1 MIRWRPVRAGITNV
15 WRYYD
20 EIFSFDRG
28 RLLLRG
34 PNGSG
39 KSKALEVLLPFL
51 LDASTQPSRLSTFG
65 TTSRTMHWNLMG
77 EGATGRTR
85 VGFVWLE
92 LARDN
97 LERVT
102 IGARLQASENT
113 TRVEPS
119 YFITDARVGDEVALT
134 DSYGAPL
141 TVAALK
147 DALAGNGRVFSRP
160 AEYRTAVRE
169 RLFPGMTADR
179 YNTLVQALLQLRRPK
194 LSEHLDP
201 EALSGLLSSAL
212 PPVDELQIAEL
223 AEGFERL
230 DQQRSHLALLDRQE
244 LAARNLVTAVGR
256 YARAEIRRRATALTQ
271 ATTILDQ
278 ASATVRNGED
288 ELGRQRQAAQ
298 LARHEAGEASARG
311 EELAGAKDVLQRSEA
326 YQQGRNLDDLRHR
339 VADARGTAD
348 RTSIDAEAAQERA
361 ATSRAEA
368 DSDAEAVAARA
379 GDLKDATDAIH
390 AVAVTEGLVAPGDLE
405 LPAPPPLDAGA
416 SRPGE
421 ASGTPWPAALTAD
434 LDGLDTRA
442 RSRLDQID
450 QLLAL
455 LAEHEKAVDDRRR
468 AEAQVDRVEEQLGR
482 ARDAHR
488 QAVDRL
494 RDELGRHEVAVF
506 GWLETASTL
515 SIGREAVEAALDAL
529 RDAVTGTS
537 GGAVGD
543 AGAVV
548 VPALSEFVQV
558 AVGAIR
564 QRTAQRVGE
573 LTSTRQGIQTERAG
587 TEAERVRLSAA
598 TTAEP
603 SRAGWRDQPPSEGA
617 PLWRLVDAAAGVEPD
632 ALAGVEAALQA
643 SGLLDAW
650 VFPDGAVRI
659 GGHDL
664 VLGLEPQGVVPAADG
679 GSDVPGPRSAHLSTI
694 LRADT
699 VGQPV
704 PDRVVDGLL
713 AAIGLH
719 PGGAAEPAGPW
730 VGTDGRWRLGVQ
742 HGRWTKPT
750 AQFIGAEARERHRRQ
765 RLEELAE
772 RLADL
777 DDQLARIDAEVDQ
790 LHRLVKQAQD
800 EARALPSETQVR
812 TASQLAGAAEV
823 SVQNR
828 EQDHAEAVAARTG
841 AEAAV
846 AARWQAVETA
856 AGSRLPV
863 QRVELTGL
871 TRRIDDLLRR
881 TAELRRQMAGY
892 LDLERTLTRSRQ
904 RAQLDAQASEQ
915 LRVRAEADDTEA
927 RRLEAELAELDAT
940 RGAEFR
946 DVLRRIQELDAQL
959 STQLAVRNRAD
970 AAFQKADRKATELGV
985 RLETAEAG
993 YRAAAQERDA
1003 SLEAFGWVMG
1013 TLLADDLDLDEP
1025 VNVDAERVRPT
1036 LDQARQV
1043 LRAVQSERAGLAE
1056 LNSRMTEQVRQ
1067 AEAVLADR
1075 ASLELNL
1082 DRDVL
1087 VASAIHGG
1095 RRTSIRALLEAV
1107 ALERRRT
1114 SEEIT
1119 EHELALFRRIL
1130 TGDTRRHLSSRIR
1143 DAGDLIRSMNDR
1155 LALVRTS
1162 SEVRVRLVWEVR
1174 RDEGGSLA
1182 RARDLLLTTPD
1193 RLSEADESALI
1204 QFLDE
1209 RIRHAREAD
1218 DGLPWAQ
1225 QLARVFDYTDWHRF
1239 RVQMARG
1246 ESAEWKPLTKQVHSA
1261 LSGGE
1266 KAIALHLP
1274 LFAALA
1280 AHYEATPG
1288 SPRLIL
1294 LDEVFVG
1301 IDTANRGQI
1310 FGLLTDL
1317 DFDLLLTSDHEWAAY
1332 PQVDGIAIHA
1342 LATDPDDD
1350 AVTSTRFVWT
1360 GTELIED
1367 PMAEEML
1374 L

>member
-1 MIRWRPVRAGITNV
+1 MTRWRPVRAGITNV

-20 EIFSFDRG
+20 EIFTFDNG

-65 TTSRTMHWNLMG
+65 TASRTMHWNLMG

-97 LERVT
+97 DERVT

-113 TRVEPS
+113 TRVEPT
-119 YFITDARVGDEVALT
+119 YFVTDARVGDDLPLI

-147 DALAGNGRVFSRP
+147 EALDGNGRAFSRP

-169 RLFPGMTADR
+169 GLFPGMTADR

-230 DQQRSHLALLDRQE
+230 DQQRNHLKQLDRQE
-244 LAARNLVTAVGR
+244 AAARDLVAAVAR
-256 YARAEIRRRATALTQ
+256 YARAEIRRHATALTQ
-271 ATTILDQ
+271 ATTALDN
-278 ASATVRNGED
+278 ASATVRNGEE
-288 ELGRQRQAAQ
+288 ELTRQRQAAQ
-298 LARHEAGEASARG
+298 VARDEAGEATARG
-311 EELAGAKDVLQRSEA
+311 EELAGAKDALQRSEA

-339 VADARGTAD
+339 VRDVRATAD
-348 RTSIDAEAAQERA
+348 RTSDDAAVALQRAIDTQAQADADQDRA
-361 ATSRAEA
+361 QTRN
-368 DSDAEAVAARA
+368 DALARHIEAV
-379 GDLKDATDAIH
+379 GTS
-390 AVAVTEGLVAPGDLE
+390 AVDEGLVAPGDLE
-405 LPAPPPLDAGA
+405 LPAPPPPDMA
-416 SRPGE
+416 RE
-421 ASGTPWPAALTAD
+421 IENDTWPATLTGD
-434 LDGLDTRA
+434 LDGLDARG
-442 RSRLDQID
+442 RSRLDQIA
-450 QLLAL
+450 QLVGL
-455 LAEHEKAVDDRRR
+455 LAEHEKAVEERRR
-468 AEAQVDRVEEQLGR
+468 CETQVDRADQRLDEARATHAQALQRLNDEVER
-482 ARDAHR
+482 HDT
-488 QAVDRL
+488 AV
-494 RDELGRHEVAVF
+494 VA
-506 GWLETASTL
+506 WLETARTL
-515 SIGREAVEAALDAL
+515 NIDRGAVEAALDAL
-529 RDAVTGTS
+529 RDAVTGAGASDEALSLSELVQT
-537 GGAVGD
+537 AVG
-543 AGAVV
+543 
-548 VPALSEFVQV
+548 QV
-558 AVGAIR
+558 R
-564 QRTAQRVGE
+564 QRTAQRTGE
-573 LTSTRQGIQTERAG
+573 LTVNRQGVQAERDA
-587 TEAERVRLSAA
+587 TEAERVRLEAA

-603 SRAGWRDQPPSEGA
+603 PRSGWRDEPPSEGA
-617 PLWRLVDAAAGVEPD
+617 PLWRLVDAAAGVDPT
-632 ALAGVEAALQA
+632 ALAGLEAALQA

-650 VFPDGAVRI
+650 VFPDGAVRLD
-659 GGHDL
+659 GHDV
-664 VLGLEPQGVVPAADG
+664 VLGVAPPHQPE
-679 GSDVPGPRSAHLSTI
+679 PRSVGTRLGTI
-694 LRADT
+694 LRPDTAD
-699 VGQPV
+699 QPV
-704 PDRVVDGLL
+704 PDQVVARLL

-719 PGGAAEPAGPW
+719 QAGDDAGSDAGPW
-730 VGTDGRWRLGVQ
+730 VGTDGRWRFGVQ
-742 HGRWTKPT
+742 HGRWAKPA

-765 RLEELAE
+765 RLAELTE
-772 RLADL
+772 RLAAL
-777 DDQLARIDAEVDQ
+777 DDQLAAIDAEVAE
-790 LHRLVKQAQD
+790 LRSLAKRAQD
-800 EARALPSETQVR
+800 EARALPSEARLRAAAHSV
-812 TASQLAGAAEV
+812 SGAETT
-823 SVQNR
+823 VQNR
-828 EQDHAEAVAARTG
+828 EHDHAEAVAARTA

-846 AARWQAVETA
+846 ATRWREVEVAA

-863 QRVELTGL
+863 QHGDLTELR
-871 TRRIDDLLRR
+871 RRIDELLRR
-881 TAELRRQMAGY
+881 TSDLRRQIASY
-892 LDLERTLTRSRQ
+892 LDVVRALLRSTQ
-904 RAQLDAQASEQ
+904 
-915 LRVRAEADDTEA
+915 RAEADADAAEQLRERADADQTEA

-946 DVLRRIQELDAQL
+946 EVLRRIQELDAEL
-959 STQLAVRNRAD
+959 GTQLTIRRRAED
-970 AAFQKADRKATELGV
+970 AFQIADRKATELAV
-985 RLETAEAG
+985 RLETAEAA
-993 YRAAAQERDA
+993 YRNAANERDA
-1003 SLEAFGWVMG
+1003 ALEAFGWVMG

-1025 VNVDAERVRPT
+1025 FDVDAERVRPT

-1043 LRAVQSERAGLAE
+1043 LRTVKAERTGLAE

-1075 ASLELNL
+1075 AQLELNS
-1082 DRDVL
+1082 DRDII

-1095 RRTSIRALLEAV
+1095 RRTSVRRLLDAV
-1107 ALERRRT
+1107 ALERVRT
-1114 SEEIT
+1114 SDEIT

-1143 DAGDLIRSMNDR
+1143 DAGDLITSMNNR

-1174 RDEGGSLA
+1174 RDEGDSLA
-1182 RARDLLLTTPD
+1182 RARELLLTTPD
-1193 RLSEADESALI
+1193 RLSEADEAALV

-1209 RIRHAREAD
+1209 RIKRAREAD

-1225 QLARVFDYTDWHRF
+1225 QLAKVFDYTDWHRF

-1360 GTELIED
+1360 GTELLED
-1367 PMAEEML
+1367 PMDEGML